1 VASGKGAVQ
10 GQIRT
15 LIEQFVDSRAFAD
28 NYHHLLHALEQT
40 TAKITKVTLLAC
52 ERFVDVTG
60 TQAADISTRHAGE
73 VNTVIQLTMR
83 AYQQSSEKADTAKS
97 LDLIDRLMEL
107 GVYGIDKA
115 LENFER

>member
-52 ERFVDVTG
+52 EHFIDVTG
-60 TQAADISTRHAGE
+60 TQAADINTRHAGE
-73 VNTVIQLTMR
+73 VNNVIQLTMR
-83 AYQQSSEKADTAKS
+83 AFYASPMWMRRTNRPRLWGRRFWCRGLTYQ
-97 LDLIDRLMEL
+97 
-107 GVYGIDKA
+107 G
-115 LENFER
+115 